1 MTLEQYADKLYSDNP
16 GTRISLAIEGIEAF
30 LRWDKT
36 AEVINF
42 KFFLIFLRGHK
53 TRLNRQF
60 RQAVLNS
67 GPEGSG
73 GSTLNNRR
81 KKKVPSEA
89 MFSDV
94 SRVECEEALVRLQLR
109 NGCVSRMCED
119 GEQLAE
125 YVVSLTKALCESYY
139 R

>member
-1 MTLEQYADKLYSDNP
+1 
-16 GTRISLAIEGIEAF
+16 
-30 LRWDKT
+30 
-36 AEVINF
+36 
-42 KFFLIFLRGHK
+42 
-53 TRLNRQF
+53 
-60 RQAVLNS
+60 
-67 GPEGSG
+67 
-73 GSTLNNRR
+73 
-81 KKKVPSEA
+81 